1 MFFLVNDLRLGI
13 ISRFNMGI
21 QVQSSLI
28 EPLLSETDFFLHTKL
43 IFRRNGLVFCLL
55 RELKTDHY
63 HSMQAFQSSFSMAK
77 S

>member
-28 EPLLSETDFFLHTKL
+28 EPLLPETDFFLHAKV
-43 IFRRNGLVFCLL
+43 IFRDGMDL
-55 RELKTDHY
+55 R
-63 HSMQAFQSSFSMAK
+63 SVC
-77 S
+77 